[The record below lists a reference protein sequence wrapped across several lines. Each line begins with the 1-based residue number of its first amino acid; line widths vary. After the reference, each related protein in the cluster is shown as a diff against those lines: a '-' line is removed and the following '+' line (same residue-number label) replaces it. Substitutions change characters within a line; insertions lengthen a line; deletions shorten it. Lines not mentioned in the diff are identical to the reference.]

1 MSYEAI
7 QDYPLTVTNS
17 SHSEGTESV
26 LNVLIHRSHGNALG
40 KKKEEEEEEEEEE
53 KEKKDG
59 TE

>member
-1 MSYEAI
+1 MSYDTI
-7 QDYPLTVTNS
+7 QDHPLTCANA

-40 KKKEEEEEEEEEE
+40 KKEEEEEEEE
-53 KEKKDG
+53 KKDG